1 MQHRNA
7 ATQDTLRPLALVTSS
22 YAARPRDPCA
32 RVQHSGRMAAG
43 ARTRC
48 ADALVQ
54 GLAPLGPTQG
64 RMRIPPSLACA
75 VALLLLCSALCFV
88 AKQCRAM
95 KAV

>member
-7 ATQDTLRPLALVTSS
+7 ATQDILRPLALVTSS

-54 GLAPLGPTQG
+54 GLAPERQPLSGSGLPEQDLW
-64 RMRIPPSLACA
+64 M
-75 VALLLLCSALCFV
+75 ALRLIINV
-88 AKQCRAM
+88 
-95 KAV
+95 